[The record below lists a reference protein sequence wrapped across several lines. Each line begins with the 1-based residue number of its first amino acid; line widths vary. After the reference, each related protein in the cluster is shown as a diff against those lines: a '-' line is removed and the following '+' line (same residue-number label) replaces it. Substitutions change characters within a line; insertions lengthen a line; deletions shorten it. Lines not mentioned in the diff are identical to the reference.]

1 MQKNTPKIHWARGL
15 VSKYFFNAVSHKGIR
30 LRRAASAWCRSP
42 SPRIGIARL
51 SLFLAIQ
58 EHHCPLPQLNMVDNS
73 SRNAEVVVYL
83 RVLVFFEVF
92 ISKLHDFRV
101 ASLCPASSACVSERC
116 ITTSILAPEIVMAE
130 FAGNLRSRLSH
141 HAQFPWRA
149 LSLRQVV
156 PVDVLHHHR
165 GLVVLTRHPSI
176 LASSFHPPH
185 HGKILASTALNR

>member
-1 MQKNTPKIHWARGL
+1 MRLQLGVGHHLHGL
-15 VSKYFFNAVSHKGIR
+15 DLPASHFF
-30 LRRAASAWCRSP
+30 
-42 SPRIGIARL
+42 
-51 SLFLAIQ
+51 SLFRSIIA
-58 EHHCPLPQLNMVDNS
+58 PPQLNMVDNS

-83 RVLVFFEVF
+83 RVLVFSEVF
-92 ISKLHDFRV
+92 ISKLHDFSV
-101 ASLCPASSACVSERC
+101 ASLCPASSARVSERC

-165 GLVVLTRHPSI
+165 GLVVLARHPSI

-185 HGKILASTALNR
+185 HGKILASTALNRRRRCTLMVGG